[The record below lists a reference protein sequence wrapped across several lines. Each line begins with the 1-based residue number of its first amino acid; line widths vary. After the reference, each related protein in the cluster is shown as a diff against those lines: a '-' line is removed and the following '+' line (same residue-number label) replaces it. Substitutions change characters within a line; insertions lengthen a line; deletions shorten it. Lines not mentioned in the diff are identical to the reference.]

1 MTVSLSEQMG
11 AMALVDELR
20 HRDMELQDHLDL
32 PRRRAEVAERIR
44 AYYQNNGIHYEDAQI
59 EEGVRAFFSRR
70 LMFEAPTLNFA
81 QRLLTRLAM
90 AHRKLMIWAACGVMA
105 CALGLGI
112 NHLVDTAQNTRVGQS
127 ADRLARINE
136 QLNQDI
142 AVQRQRLGQVKAR
155 LEQQPQPLVAALVA
169 KIDPLLPSASL
180 PFTLDR
186 PDPITRENRAQLQ
199 ARIQRA
205 QQQLSTPRKQL
216 ESARKRLNRV
226 DHLYASLD
234 LQRHLLDRLKAMP
247 LPAAERLQMKTWAES
262 AGKDIARLQLKK
274 ADATLAALKDYLDFA
289 TEPLTLELIDRP
301 GIKSGVERC
310 YEASGCSE
318 NSLRGKS
325 WYLIVEPLDSTGKPA
340 FAPVTSVEDGTTRW
354 ASRFGVRVSYNE
366 YLRVRQDKLDDG
378 HISQRLIGEKPA
390 NSLTLR
396 FNQRISP
403 APDMILEW

>member
-1 MTVSLSEQMG
+1 
-11 AMALVDELR
+11 
-20 HRDMELQDHLDL
+20 
-32 PRRRAEVAERIR
+32 
-44 AYYQNNGIHYEDAQI
+44 
-59 EEGVRAFFSRR
+59 
-70 LMFEAPTLNFA
+70 
-81 QRLLTRLAM
+81 M

-262 AGKDIARLQLKK
+262 AG
-274 ADATLAALKDYLDFA
+274 ATL
-289 TEPLTLELIDRP
+289 P
-301 GIKSGVERC
+301 
-310 YEASGCSE
+310 GCS
-318 NSLRGKS
+318 
-325 WYLIVEPLDSTGKPA
+325 
-340 FAPVTSVEDGTTRW
+340 
-354 ASRFGVRVSYNE
+354 
-366 YLRVRQDKLDDG
+366 
-378 HISQRLIGEKPA
+378 
-390 NSLTLR
+390 
-396 FNQRISP
+396 
-403 APDMILEW
+403 

>member
-44 AYYQNNGIHYEDAQI
+44 AYYQNNGIHYEDAQV

-81 QRLLTRLAM
+81 QRLLARLAM
-90 AHRKLMIWAACGVMA
+90 AHRKLMIWTACGVMT

-112 NHLVDTAQNTRVGQS
+112 THLVDTTLNTRAGQS
-127 ADRLARINE
+127 ADRLTRIIE
-136 QLNQDI
+136 QLNDDI
-142 AVQRQRLGQVKAR
+142 AVQRQRLEQVKAR
-155 LEQQPQPLVAALVA
+155 LEQQPQPVVAALVA
-169 KIDPLLPSASL
+169 KIAPLLPSTNLSL
-180 PFTLDR
+180 TLDR

-199 ARIQRA
+199 TRIQME
-205 QQQLSTPRKQL
+205 QLKLSTPRKQL

-226 DHLYASLD
+226 DHVYASLD

-247 LPAAERLQMKTWAES
+247 LPAAERLDMTNWAES
-262 AGKDIARLQLKK
+262 VGKDIARLRLKK

-289 TEPLTLELIDRP
+289 TEPLTIELIDRP

-310 YEASGCSE
+310 YEESGCSE
-318 NSLRGKS
+318 DSLRGKS

-354 ASRFGVRVSYNE
+354 ANRFGVRVSYEE

-396 FNQRISP
+396 FNQRTSP
-403 APDMILEW
+403 TPDMILEW

>member
-105 CALGLGI
+105 CTLGLGI
-112 NHLVDTAQNTRVGQS
+112 THLVDTAQNTRVGQS

-205 QQQLSTPRKQL
+205 QQQLSIPRKQL

-289 TEPLTLELIDRP
+289 AEPLTLELIDRP

>member
-1 MTVSLSEQMG
+1 
-11 AMALVDELR
+11 
-20 HRDMELQDHLDL
+20 
-32 PRRRAEVAERIR
+32 VAERIR

-216 ESARKRLNRV
+216 ESARKGSIAWIISTP
-226 DHLYASLD
+226 ASISN
-234 LQRHLLDRLKAMP
+234 AIC
-247 LPAAERLQMKTWAES
+247 W
-262 AGKDIARLQLKK
+262 
-274 ADATLAALKDYLDFA
+274 
-289 TEPLTLELIDRP
+289 
-301 GIKSGVERC
+301 
-310 YEASGCSE
+310 
-318 NSLRGKS
+318 
-325 WYLIVEPLDSTGKPA
+325 IV
-340 FAPVTSVEDGTTRW
+340 
-354 ASRFGVRVSYNE
+354 
-366 YLRVRQDKLDDG
+366 
-378 HISQRLIGEKPA
+378 
-390 NSLTLR
+390 
-396 FNQRISP
+396 
-403 APDMILEW
+403 